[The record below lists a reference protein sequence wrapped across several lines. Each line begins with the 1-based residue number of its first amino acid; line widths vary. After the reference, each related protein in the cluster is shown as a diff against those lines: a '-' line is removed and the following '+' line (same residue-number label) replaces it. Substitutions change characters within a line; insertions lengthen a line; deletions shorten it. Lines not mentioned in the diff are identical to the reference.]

1 MRIKNNEVYSNA
13 NLYPETRVNYHLS
26 AGLVCNVHVVFVAI
40 QYSPIVYS
48 PQKNIL
54 YYTPVATIKI
64 AYEPSQSMIH
74 FSDEYDLVV
83 IAPSEFTASMQPLI
97 QHKNTHG
104 LTTTL
109 MTTEEIY
116 DEYSG
121 RDEAEQIKYF
131 IKDAIETWDITY
143 VLLFGGLKS
152 IVFGKAKDDKNQ
164 G

>member
-1 MRIKNNEVYSNA
+1 
-13 NLYPETRVNYHLS
+13 
-26 AGLVCNVHVVFVAI
+26 
-40 QYSPIVYS
+40 
-48 PQKNIL
+48 
-54 YYTPVATIKI
+54 
-64 AYEPSQSMIH
+64 MIH

-83 IAPSEFTASMQPLI
+83 IAPSEFTVSMQPLI

-131 IKDAIETWDITY
+131 IKDALETLGVEY
-143 VLLFGGLKS
+143 VMLVGS
-152 IVFGKAKDDKNQ
+152 IYKLPMRIS
-164 G
+164 